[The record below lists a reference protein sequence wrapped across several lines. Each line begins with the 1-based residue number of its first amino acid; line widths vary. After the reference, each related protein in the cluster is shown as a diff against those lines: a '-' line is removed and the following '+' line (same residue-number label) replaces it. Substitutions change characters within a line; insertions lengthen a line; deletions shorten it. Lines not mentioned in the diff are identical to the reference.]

1 MSGLSEEIIHF
12 LEDLLKRIFI
22 IILVFTTGVAT
33 LVAACQPQVSIPSK
47 ASESTGMLVI
57 AAESFIADIAQNV
70 AGDRFIVDTL
80 IPLGM
85 DLHAFEPIP
94 SDVARLA
101 ESEIVIINGGGLE
114 SWLED
119 VIANSGGDFR
129 VIEASAG
136 LTSRETH
143 HEHEEEEEHE
153 SHETEVEEGHHHGD
167 IDPHFWLDPVNVIQY
182 VNNIRDGF
190 VEVDPEG
197 KETYV
202 RNAENYINELNE
214 LDKFIHDQVD
224 TIPAEKR
231 MIVSNHENFG
241 YFADRYGFEIVGT
254 IIPSVNTGSSPSAQ
268 QLAQLIDDIRS
279 SGVSAIFLETGI
291 NPQLAEQ
298 ISSETGVKI
307 VTDLYSHTLTKS
319 RGNAPTYIDMM
330 KYNTRRIVENLK

>member
-1 MSGLSEEIIHF
+1 MKKHYLIIPV
-12 LEDLLKRIFI
+12 FI
-22 IILVFTTGVAT
+22 IGMAIYLSG
-33 LVAACQPQVSIPSK
+33 CQTSDNTPNASSIPGNVK
-47 ASESTGMLVI
+47 AI

-70 AGDRFIVDTL
+70 AGERFTVDTL

-101 ESEIVIINGGGLE
+101 DSDVVIINGSGLE
-114 SWLED
+114 FWLED

-136 LTSRETH
+136 LTSREMH
-143 HEHEEEEEHE
+143 HENEENEEQEEHE
-153 SHETEVEEGHHHGD
+153 SHEAEGKEGHHHGD

-190 VEVDPEG
+190 IEVDPEG
-197 KETYV
+197 KEIYTQ
-202 RNAENYINELNE
+202 NAENYIKELNE
-214 LDKFIHDQVD
+214 LDTYIHEQVK
-224 TIPAEKR
+224 TIPVEKR

-268 QLAQLIDDIRS
+268 QLAQLIDAIRS

-307 VTDLYSHTLTKS
+307 VTDLYSHTLTES
-319 RGNAPTYIDMM
+319 GGEAPTYIDMM
-330 KYNTRRIVENLK
+330 KYNTRRIIENLK